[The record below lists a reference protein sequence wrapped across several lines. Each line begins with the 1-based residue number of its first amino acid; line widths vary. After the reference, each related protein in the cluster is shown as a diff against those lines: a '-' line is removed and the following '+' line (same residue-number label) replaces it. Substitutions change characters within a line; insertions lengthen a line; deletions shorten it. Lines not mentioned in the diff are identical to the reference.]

1 MDTLTTFAIAAL
13 AASVAGALASSAL
26 GVRYHVAP
34 PLARA
39 VRRHNAMRALR
50 VEVFHLAT
58 EHALELAARPIP
70 RARHSAHCPACGRF
84 AHVTSTGPR
93 GMWTR
98 CSAHGI
104 RLRATRRIG
113 RAERILFEVVTHRPL
128 VEVVTLDTSPLSIA
142 PPVRLVDWL
151 DGVPELAAPR
161 FKAAA

>member
-13 AASVAGALASSAL
+13 AASVAGALASTTL
-26 GVRYHVAP
+26 GARYHVAP
-34 PLARA
+34 PLAHA
-39 VRRHNAMRALR
+39 VRRHGAMRSLR
-50 VEVFHLAT
+50 AEVRQLVA

-93 GMWTR
+93 GTWTR

-113 RAERILFEVVTHRPL
+113 RAERTLFEVVTYRPL
-128 VEVVTLDTSPLSIA
+128 VEAVTLDTSPLSIA

-151 DGVPELAAPR
+151 DGVPELTAPR
-161 FKAAA
+161 ALAA